1 MKNYS
6 PENLSSDFVAR
17 YEAFVQSVG
26 PGSMLRM
33 APTPSGFLHRGNLLN
48 FYLNWHAARSKGARL
63 LLRIDD
69 LDADRKRPEY
79 VAGIFETLHHAG
91 FDWDIGPGTGM
102 TDTARCVADFEAC
115 WSQHHRI
122 DLYNELLARLRDTGL
137 LFACRKS
144 RKDIAAAGGVYPPD
158 FREQGLSLDNPDVAW
173 RIRTAGLDPTMQ
185 DFVVRRRDGI
195 PAYQVASVAD
205 DLHFGVTHIIRG
217 EDLEP
222 STRAQ
227 IWLAGLLGETAFG
240 EIRFLHHPLLRN
252 ERGEKLSKSAG
263 DGIRRNYSP

>member
-1 MKNYS
+1 MSESLKKYS
-6 PENLSSDFVAR
+6 PENLSSDFVAL
-17 YEAFVQSVG
+17 YEAFVQSIG
-26 PGSMLRM
+26 PESILRM

-48 FYLNWHAARSKGARL
+48 FYLNWYAASSRGARL

-69 LDADRKRPEY
+69 LDADRKRPGY
-79 VAGIFETLHHAG
+79 VAGIFETLRKYS
-91 FDWDIGPGTGM
+91 FSWDVGPGKEM
-102 TDTARCVADFEAC
+102 TDPNACVADFEAE

-122 DLYNELLARLRDTGL
+122 NLYNDLLARLRETGL

-144 RKDIAAAGGVYPPD
+144 RKDIAAAGGVYPPE
-158 FREQGLSLDNPDVAW
+158 FREQGLSLDDPDVAW
-173 RIRTAGLDPTMQ
+173 RIKTAGLDSSVQ

-195 PAYQVASVAD
+195 PSYQVACVAD
-205 DLHFGVTHIIRG
+205 DLFFGVTHIIRG

-227 IWLAGLLGETAFG
+227 LWLAGLLGENAFT
-240 EIRFLHHPLLRN
+240 EIRFLHHPLVRN

-263 DGIRRNYSP
+263 DGIRG

>member
-1 MKNYS
+1 MKNFS
-6 PENLSSDFVAR
+6 PENLSSDFVAL
-17 YEAFVQSVG
+17 YEAFVLNTGPESV
-26 PGSMLRM
+26 LRL

-48 FYLNWHAARSKGARL
+48 FYLNWHAARSRGARI

-79 VAGIFETLHHAG
+79 VAGIFESLRHAG
-91 FDWDIGPGTGM
+91 FDWDIGPGTEIA
-102 TDTARCVADFEAC
+102 DVTACVADFEAN

-122 DLYNELLARLRDTGL
+122 NLYNDLLARLRNTGL

-144 RKDIAAAGGVYPPD
+144 RKDIAAAGGTYPPE
-158 FREQGLSLDNPDVAW
+158 FREQGLSLDDPDVAW
-173 RIRTAGLDPTMQ
+173 RIKTTGLDASMQ
-185 DFVVRRRDGI
+185 DFVVRRRDGV
-195 PAYQVASVAD
+195 PAYQVASIAD

-227 IWLAGLLGETAFG
+227 IWLAGLLGEAAF
-240 EIRFLHHPLLRN
+240 ESIHFLHHPLLRN

-263 DGIRRNYSP
+263 DGIRGNYSP

>member
-1 MKNYS
+1 MKNFS
-6 PENLSSDFVAR
+6 QGKLSSDFVAR
-17 YEAFVQSVG
+17 YESFVQSIDS
-26 PGSMLRM
+26 GSLLRL
-33 APTPSGFLHRGNLLN
+33 APTPSGFLHEGNLLN
-48 FYLNWHAARSKGARL
+48 FYLNWHAARLRSARI

-79 VAGIFETLHHAG
+79 VAGIFESLRHAG
-91 FDWDIGPGTGM
+91 FDWDIGPGRET
-102 TDTARCVADFEAC
+102 TDVSACVADFEAN
-115 WSQHHRI
+115 WSQYHRI
-122 DLYNELLARLRDTGL
+122 NLYNDLLARLRNTGL

-144 RKDIAAAGGVYPPD
+144 RKDIAAAGGTYPPE
-158 FREQGLSLDNPDVAW
+158 FRDQRLSLDEPDVAW
-173 RIRTAGLDPTMQ
+173 RIKTTGLDASMQ

-227 IWLAGLLGETAFG
+227 IWLAGLLREAAFG
-240 EIRFLHHPLLRN
+240 SIHFLHHPLIRN

-263 DGIRRNYSP
+263 DNIRRNYSP